1 MKLRKWLYSSFL
13 AFAAIFMFVHSASA
27 TPAAYGSSTVAPTIY
42 TKNYW
47 YNSTY
52 PVVGNPPSTGKVDR
66 VYYSYNYSPRP
77 AGLQVYLCKSDGTY
91 CWDITSFGSG
101 SVDYTGYGVAA
112 NQALGIFVRV
122 NGTGTMMPAYGS
134 TTNITVNYTY

>member
-13 AFAAIFMFVHSASA
+13 AFAATFMFAHSASA
-27 TPAAYGSSTVAPTIY
+27 ASAAYGSSTVAPTIY

-47 YNSTY
+47 YGSTY
-52 PVVGNPPSTGKVDR
+52 PVVGNPPSTGVMGV

-91 CWDITSFGSG
+91 CWDITNSGSG
-101 SVDYTGYGVAA
+101 SVNYTGYGVAA

-122 NGTGTMMPAYGS
+122 NGTGTMSPAYGS

>member
-1 MKLRKWLYSSFL
+1 MKLKKWLYL
-13 AFAAIFMFVHSASA
+13 NIFAISAIFMVAQNANAAS
-27 TPAAYGSSTVAPTIY
+27 AAYGSSTVAPTIY
-42 TKNYW
+42 SKNWW

-52 PVVGNPPSTGKVDR
+52 PVVGNPPSTGKIGL

-77 AGLQVYLCKSDGTY
+77 AGLQVYLCKSTGYT
-91 CWDITSFGSG
+91 CADITNFGSG
-101 SVDYTGYGVAA
+101 SVDFTSANVPP

-122 NGTGTMMPAYGS
+122 NGTGTMTPVYGS